1 MYTYVKLRDK
11 FIENVNTFEHW
22 ILPRSSLP
30 TGDDIS
36 RSVSILVDS
45 LSGRGTEMSMNRQ
58 WISSKKKKKKTK
70 RNTEGRRGHFYH
82 GHCSYTAYV
91 CEMLSEKHDR
101 HPISLMSRKPALI
114 ERISNKR
121 RQLRVTYFHC
131 HDCREPRN
139 VPPRYPFTS
148 SLLFDTSDRWIVE
161 LIHRWRST
169 ISSSNFL
176 PLKILL
182 LFSSLVQIK
191 IIPILRIQ

>member
-1 MYTYVKLRDK
+1 MWNCATNLSKTWIHSN
-11 FIENVNTFEHW
+11 IEYYHGHRCQLVMIYLDRYRSWLIRFPVAVPRCRWIVNE
-22 ILPRSSLP
+22 
-30 TGDDIS
+30 
-36 RSVSILVDS
+36 SVA
-45 LSGRGTEMSMNRQ
+45 R
-58 WISSKKKKKKTK
+58 KKKKKTK

-82 GHCSYTAYV
+82 GHYSYTAYV

-182 LFSSLVQIK
+182 LFSSLVRIK